1 MMNPPKRLAL
11 AGLGLAMFLT
21 ACKRADAPAQTAISP
36 PAVEQANPSTPATS
50 VATSTGSEPALL
62 PGPNAVPKDTRVV
75 VNIPAFRMDLF
86 ADGNLVKSY
95 RIGIGYPQFQ
105 IPRGLRTAQTVIF
118 NPTWT
123 QPHES
128 WASNPGAVVPAGS
141 KSNPLGP
148 IKIPIGGPSLIHGG
162 KPLEKI
168 GTFASHGCVGLTNDQ
183 VKDFAR
189 MLVGASGTD
198 LTEETFSNYLGKRTQ
213 TQVVK
218 LEKLVPVELRYETI
232 VLEDGRLHIY
242 RDVYNQNTNTEENL
256 RVLLES
262 SGVKLDDLEDGERT
276 EIFDALN
283 AMSNRRQKKSAP
295 TPSPAATQTPTEKSL
310 AAANRKA
317 EAEREKQLRNQKE
330 IVIEIKQLSAK
341 GYPGPVNFDTG
352 AKN

>member
-1 MMNPPKRLAL
+1 
-11 AGLGLAMFLT
+11 
-21 ACKRADAPAQTAISP
+21 
-36 PAVEQANPSTPATS
+36 
-50 VATSTGSEPALL
+50 
-62 PGPNAVPKDTRVV
+62 
-75 VNIPAFRMDLF
+75 
-86 ADGNLVKSY
+86 
-95 RIGIGYPQFQ
+95 
-105 IPRGLRTAQTVIF
+105 
-118 NPTWT
+118 
-123 QPHES
+123 
-128 WASNPGAVVPAGS
+128 
-141 KSNPLGP
+141 
-148 IKIPIGGPSLIHGG
+148 
-162 KPLEKI
+162 
-168 GTFASHGCVGLTNDQ
+168 
-183 VKDFAR
+183 
-189 MLVGASGTD
+189 
-198 LTEETFSNYLGKRTQ
+198 
-213 TQVVK
+213 
-218 LEKLVPVELRYETI
+218 